1 MCVAKPLKYYQKMAQ
16 NLKKNLK
23 FALNNFLVKIPK
35 TKKNGIRFIYPI
47 TTMEYNAALGLA
59 QLIY

>member
-1 MCVAKPLKYYQKMAQ
+1 MEQ

-35 TKKNGIRFIYPI
+35 TKKKNGIRFIYPI
-47 TTMEYNAALGLA
+47 TNMEYNAALGLA